1 MRGGASRLAVL
12 IGTAWLIGGCT
23 AMQQPMPPPTSAQ
36 RQIPSVAEFERLNL
50 EVERLRE
57 QLQQFALLSDEI
69 KRLGAE
75 RQFLALCHEV
85 AQVLLAWHGAAATA
99 QELIGTDAYPGALEV
114 VEQRWEALRGAGERL
129 TEVRWLLGGRIC
141 PASEPVRVLAP
152 APVPTSAPMPR
163 RNSSRR

>member
-1 MRGGASRLAVL
+1 MRGCASWLVVL

-23 AMQQPMPPPTSAQ
+23 ATQQPMPLPTSAQ
-36 RQIPSVAEFERLNL
+36 RQIPSLTEFERLNL

-57 QLQQFALLSDEI
+57 QLQQLALLSDEI

-85 AQVLLAWHGAAATA
+85 AQVLLVWHGAAATA

-114 VEQRWEALRGAGERL
+114 VEQRWEALRGASERL
-129 TEVRWLLGGRIC
+129 TEVRWLLGGRNC
-141 PASEPVRVLAP
+141 PALEPVPILAP
-152 APVPTSAPMPR
+152 APVPVSVPVPR
-163 RNSSRR
+163 RDSSRR